1 MNWGTEKFIHHL
13 INYNTLAVLRI
24 GEIIIVRITRFNI
37 NPDKFDALMAWS
49 DSISDQIN
57 SPTVLASGY
66 MTRASENEIVSLGIY
81 EDEKSLENAQEAV
94 KELMSQM
101 SEFLTSTLE
110 TITAEAIRSFKS

>member
-1 MNWGTEKFIHHL
+1 
-13 INYNTLAVLRI
+13 
-24 GEIIIVRITRFNI
+24 
-37 NPDKFDALMAWS
+37 
-49 DSISDQIN
+49 
-57 SPTVLASGY
+57 